1 MYRPERTH
9 PMRRHVTS
17 GSLLLTI
24 LFCLTALS
32 TSPGGEARAAI
43 DAIYP
48 SSYSIGKAAAVVSDR
63 TRSVLPNREG
73 SIARVWVYFT
83 DKKVFDA
90 RGFQSAAASVA
101 LSSKVLARRA
111 KTGTDKIMFLDLPVV
126 EDYVGAVKQLGATL
140 RRESRWLNAASFDMT
155 MAQLDQVAA
164 LPFVAEI
171 KPVAGYFR
179 PADPVVP
186 AEPRPPQQK
195 SSGSTE
201 NNYGNSFGQ
210 LNLMG
215 VPAAHAAGYN
225 GQGVTLAIFDAGFRK
240 THEVFASAVSGGR
253 IIGEYN
259 FVFNVVSTAPQP
271 GDDPNS
277 WSHGTSTWPLAG
289 GFKDGTLYGGAYKA
303 NFILAKTEDTRSE
316 HHIEED
322 NWVAALQWAD
332 SLGADVVTSSLGY
345 FTFDS
350 PDTSYTYSDMNGMT
364 AICSKAASTAD
375 SLGIVVCNSMGNSGP
390 GVGTITAPADAFKIL
405 AVGAVSSS
413 GTIASFSSRGPT
425 FDGRIKP
432 EICAQ
437 GINTWVA
444 SSSSDIS
451 YSPSFSGTSA
461 ACPLA
466 AGATVLLVQAR
477 PTWPPALIRQA
488 IQATASRAATPDNN
502 YGWGI
507 INVNAALSWG
517 VNFTENTTQGLAPL
531 TVQFTDSSQLA
542 VSSRLWD
549 FGDGNTSTAVSPSH
563 TYLNAGNYT
572 VTLTGQTTYGAIVRQ
587 KVGLIAALGDTLFF
601 GTDSVFAGHQV
612 VKSVRLKNSQPLVRV
627 VVPFKIATSPLRVTL
642 DSITAGSRTLSYP
655 GFAITAYDQFSNRFS
670 TEIDVDT
677 TLGQLPIPAG
687 DGEVLR
693 LYLSDNALDLG
704 GLGNTVDSAIIAPY
718 TLQLNSPEIIY
729 SPTIVPGVL
738 ATKTIK
744 RGDLNRD
751 FRIDL
756 GDLSY
761 LVSYLTSSGAQ
772 LLTIQS
778 ADWNGDQTVNLGDL
792 TSMVS
797 YLTTGLPLPVNP

>member
-1 MYRPERTH
+1 
-9 PMRRHVTS
+9 MRRHLTS
-17 GSLLLTI
+17 RSLLLTVM
-24 LFCLTALS
+24 FALTALPFLTGS
-32 TSPGGEARAAI
+32 EARAAV
-43 DAIYP
+43 DALYP
-48 SSYSIGKAAAVVSDR
+48 SSYTVDKAPAVISDR
-63 TRSVLPNREG
+63 TRSILPNREG
-73 SIARVWVYFT
+73 SVARVWVFFT
-83 DKKVFDA
+83 DKKVFDT
-90 RGFQSAAASVA
+90 RGFQSLAASVT
-101 LSSKVLARRA
+101 LESKVLARRA
-111 KTGTDKIMFLDLPVV
+111 KTGTDKIMFLDLPVA
-126 EDYVGAVKQLGATL
+126 EDYVGAIKGLGATL

-171 KPVAGYFR
+171 KPVAGYTR

-186 AEPRPPQQK
+186 EDTRPQQPK
-195 SSGSTE
+195 TSSAIQI
-201 NNYGNSFGQ
+201 NYGNSFGQ

-215 VPAAHAAGYN
+215 VPAAHAAGFN

-240 THEVFASAVSGGR
+240 THEVFASALSEGR
-253 IIGEYN
+253 VIGEYN

-277 WSHGTSTWPLAG
+277 WSHGTSTWSLAG

-303 NFILAKTEDTRSE
+303 NFILAKTEDVRTE

-332 SLGADVVTSSLGY
+332 SLGADVITSSLGY

-350 PDTSYTYSDMNGMT
+350 PDTSYTYADMNGLT

-390 GVGTITAPADAFKIL
+390 GAGTISAPADAFKIL
-405 AVGAVSSS
+405 AVGAVSSN
-413 GTIASFSSRGPT
+413 GAIAGFSSRGPT

-437 GINTWVA
+437 GVNTWVA
-444 SSSSDIS
+444 SSSADNG
-451 YSPSFSGTSA
+451 YSSGFSGTSA

-488 IQATASRAATPDNN
+488 IQASASRAATPDNN

-517 VNFTENTTQGLAPL
+517 VNFTQNTTQGMAPL
-531 TVQFTDSSQLA
+531 PVQFTDSSQLA
-542 VSSRLWD
+542 ISSRLWD
-549 FGDGNTSTAVSPSH
+549 FGDGNTSTSVSPSH
-563 TYLNAGNYT
+563 TYAVAGNYT
-572 VTLTGQTTYGAIVRQ
+572 VTLTGQTTYGPIIRQ
-587 KVGLIAALGDTLFF
+587 KVGLIAALGDSVFF

-612 VKSVRLKNSQPLVRV
+612 VKSVRLKNSQPLVKI
-627 VVPFKIATSPLRVTL
+627 VVPFKIAASPLRVSL
-642 DSITAGSRTLSYP
+642 DSIKAGSRTLAYP
-655 GFAITAYDQFSNRFS
+655 GFNITTFDQFSNRYS
-670 TEIDVDT
+670 AEIDIDT
-677 TLGQLPIPAG
+677 TLGQLPLPAG

-693 LYLSDNALDLG
+693 VYLTDNPYDLG
-704 GLGNTVDSAIIAPY
+704 GLGNAIDSAIIPPY
-718 TLQLNSPEIIY
+718 TMQLSSPEIVY
-729 SPTIVPGVL
+729 TPTIEPGVL

-756 GDLSY
+756 IDLTS
-761 LVSYLTSSGAQ
+761 LVSYLTGGSAQ

-778 ADWNGDQTVNLGDL
+778 GDWNGDLAVDL
-792 TSMVS
+792 RDLSAMVS
-797 YLTTGLPLPVNP
+797 YLTTGTPLPVNP